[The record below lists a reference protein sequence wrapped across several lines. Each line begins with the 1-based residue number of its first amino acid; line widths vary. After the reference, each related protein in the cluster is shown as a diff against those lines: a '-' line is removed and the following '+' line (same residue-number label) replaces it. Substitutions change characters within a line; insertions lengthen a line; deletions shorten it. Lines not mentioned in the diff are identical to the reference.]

1 MAVPQISNVIVTI
14 ISGLAFTVSLYGV
27 WEKRRDVHQQQ
38 LLRLS
43 SVVDELNKLSYEQD
57 RLKDEI
63 ITAGRAVPIGISIVS
78 NSRREILCSE
88 ATSLID
94 KLREEVT
101 PSQLRAVAAS
111 WGRAGYP
118 NNAEP
123 LLRQVI
129 MRPES
134 DIDTF
139 YGWRGLASLLI
150 ETGRENEGRD
160 AYLQA
165 LGLAEKVTYYSGW
178 EKGDTYIRWAQNE
191 AAMGYLDCGRSLLA
205 DAEKLV
211 STIRNLPRRNELARR
226 ISSARIN
233 PPFSPVKET
242 EASAGKALPEE
253 ISDGSD
259 VQVSNQ

>member
-111 WGRAGYP
+111 WG
-118 NNAEP
+118 E
-123 LLRQVI
+123 
-129 MRPES
+129 
-134 DIDTF
+134 
-139 YGWRGLASLLI
+139 
-150 ETGRENEGRD
+150 
-160 AYLQA
+160 QA
-165 LGLAEKVTYYSGW
+165 IPTMQNRCLGK
-178 EKGDTYIRWAQNE
+178 
-191 AAMGYLDCGRSLLA
+191 
-205 DAEKLV
+205 
-211 STIRNLPRRNELARR
+211 
-226 ISSARIN
+226 
-233 PPFSPVKET
+233 
-242 EASAGKALPEE
+242 
-253 ISDGSD
+253 
-259 VQVSNQ
+259 